1 MLILPIEKEIETEHK
16 IIGRFNPR
24 QAVCGGAI
32 IASIVLF
39 YLSLGDLFLTIVCT
53 MPFLAVFGVLGWYT
67 KCGLNA
73 EDVALKILQE
83 KYYKNQVRKYRTR
96 NKYFALYNRAYA
108 RKREQKKSRK
118 RGVKNGRGSKKN
130 Q

>member
-1 MLILPIEKEIETEHK
+1 M
-16 IIGRFNPR
+16 
-24 QAVCGGAI
+24 
-32 IASIVLF
+32 
-39 YLSLGDLFLTIVCT
+39 TIVCT

-118 RGVKNGRGSKKN
+118 WGVKNGRGSKKN